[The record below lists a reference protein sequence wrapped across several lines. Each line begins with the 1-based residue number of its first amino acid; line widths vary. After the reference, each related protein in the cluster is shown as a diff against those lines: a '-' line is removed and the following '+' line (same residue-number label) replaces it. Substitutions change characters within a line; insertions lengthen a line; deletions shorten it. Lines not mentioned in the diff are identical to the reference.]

1 MSWCRSA
8 LRTFHHRMHH
18 KIVFSSGAPAK
29 NFKTIEP
36 RRGLYACAR
45 RFSNCQHIPIGSV
58 RRCSTQD
65 MSGHYFPFSSFFLLH
80 IPSPTQNA
88 SGLIDNLCS
97 VAIDKLRPTRRHI
110 NFYSGFTNTH
120 TCTLTP
126 SRRWWLVSVKRLIY
140 EPRVDLK
147 NDDSD
152 GSICIG
158 FSTAKCPENFLG
170 LRLFQIVC
178 EKLKIFTS
186 FDRS

>member
-18 KIVFSSGAPAK
+18 KIVFFLLGRPRKTSKRSS
-29 NFKTIEP
+29 

-58 RRCSTQD
+58 RLCSTQD

-88 SGLIDNLCS
+88 SGLIIYVL
-97 VAIDKLRPTRRHI
+97 LRSTNCGRPDDTLISTHI
-110 NFYSGFTNTH
+110 SQTHTH

-152 GSICIG
+152 EYNCIG
-158 FSTAKCPENFLG
+158 FSTAKCP
-170 LRLFQIVC
+170 
-178 EKLKIFTS
+178 
-186 FDRS
+186 